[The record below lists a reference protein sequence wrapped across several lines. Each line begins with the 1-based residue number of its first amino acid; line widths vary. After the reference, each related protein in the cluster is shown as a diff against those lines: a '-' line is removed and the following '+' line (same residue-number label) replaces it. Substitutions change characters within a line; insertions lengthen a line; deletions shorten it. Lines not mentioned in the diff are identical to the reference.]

1 MRCRPPMWP
10 QRQSIRGAHRERLKL
25 RKYLTDVRCFLLEGM
40 RANRI
45 ESRPNCN
52 EKGGIVEII
61 SRKNSILSSLIFL
74 SFLSL
79 SLFSREREREW
90 LDIHSRRTD
99 IKYDRIRTDFFP
111 IPKTIQELTFSGI
124 IWKKE
129 KEGKKASWIPCQ
141 WVNCTH

>member
-1 MRCRPPMWP
+1 M
-10 QRQSIRGAHRERLKL
+10 
-25 RKYLTDVRCFLLEGM
+25 RCFLLEGM

-79 SLFSREREREW
+79 SLFSRERERVT
-90 LDIHSRRTD
+90 RYPFTQNGY
-99 IKYDRIRTDFFP
+99 KIRSNPYGFFP
-111 IPKTIQELTFSGI
+111 NSENDPGTDLLGHYL
-124 IWKKE
+124 KKREGRE
-129 KEGKKASWIPCQ
+129 KSVVDSVSVG
-141 WVNCTH
+141 